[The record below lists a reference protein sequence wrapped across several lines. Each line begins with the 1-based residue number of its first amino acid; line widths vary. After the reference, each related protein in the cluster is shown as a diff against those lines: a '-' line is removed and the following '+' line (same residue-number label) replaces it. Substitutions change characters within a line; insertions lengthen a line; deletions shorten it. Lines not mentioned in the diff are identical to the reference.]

1 MAEVSYKEANRRY
14 RRAFIPAMIVY
25 GVVVFA
31 GSFWLKTFE
40 EPPIWASIL
49 VAILSVAPIGV
60 VLLLMWRLMRETD
73 EYTRMQQALSMAA
86 GGLITAFVCMAW
98 GFLELYDLAPS
109 MWTFLAGPI
118 FFLSYGV
125 INRFVMKGQCEP
137 GFGNG

>member
-1 MAEVSYKEANRRY
+1 
-14 RRAFIPAMIVY
+14 
-25 GVVVFA
+25 
-31 GSFWLKTFE
+31 
-40 EPPIWASIL
+40 
-49 VAILSVAPIGV
+49 
-60 VLLLMWRLMRETD
+60 
-73 EYTRMQQALSMAA
+73 MAA